1 MIIKEYEKEYKDYYM
16 FITVHHSLV
25 DVRVYSHTDDDFCY
39 RNRFSDYSIDEI
51 YDIICYRIDNNELE
65 EVA

>member
-1 MIIKEYEKEYKDYYM
+1 M
-16 FITVHHSLV
+16 FITVHHSLI

-39 RNRFSDYSIDEI
+39 RNKFSDYSIDEI
-51 YDIICYRIDNNELE
+51 YEIICYRIDNNELE

>member
-16 FITVHHSLV
+16 FITVHHSLI

-39 RNRFSDYSIDEI
+39 RNKFSDYSIDEF
-51 YDIICYRIDNNELE
+51 
-65 EVA
+65 